1 LVELL
6 SVVRSDEMIRDYAH
20 LELGQDI
27 ESISGTYTP
36 LKELRLKQNGRDILY
51 VVGTSVVDTACCG
64 SGSFIYA
71 IVPGHVVSWK
81 GKQDES
87 GLSVSEVEPI
97 GDETIKHETA
107 QAIKEAE
114 NIEKY
119 NINFW

>member
-1 LVELL
+1 
-6 SVVRSDEMIRDYAH
+6 MIRDYAH

-36 LKELRLKQNGRDILY
+36 LKELRLKQNGRDVLY

-71 IVPGHVVSWK
+71 IVPGYVVSWK

-97 GDETIKHETA
+97 GDEVVKHEIA

-119 NINFW
+119 NVNFW

>member
-1 LVELL
+1 
-6 SVVRSDEMIRDYAH
+6 MIRDYAH

-36 LKELRLKQNGRDILY
+36 QKELRLKQNGRDVLY

-71 IVPGHVVSWK
+71 IVPGYIVSWK
-81 GKQDES
+81 KKQDDA

-97 GDETIKHETA
+97 GDEAVKRDVA
-107 QAIKEAE
+107 QAIKKAE

-119 NINFW
+119 NVNFW